1 MGSFST
7 ISSISDEKESGSLLD
22 LMLISFSDK
31 PNVQTQSYANSF
43 LVIEILI
50 SVDEYILY

>member
-1 MGSFST
+1 MGSFPT
-7 ISSISDEKESGSLLD
+7 ISSISDEKVSGSLLE
-22 LMLISFSDK
+22 LMLICSSDK

-43 LVIEILI
+43 PDIDILV

>member
-1 MGSFST
+1 MGSFPT
-7 ISSISDEKESGSLLD
+7 ISSLSDEKESRSLLD

-31 PNVQTQSYANSF
+31 PNVQTQRYANSF

>member
-1 MGSFST
+1 MGSFPT
-7 ISSISDEKESGSLLD
+7 ISCISDEKESGSLLD

-43 LVIEILI
+43 PVTEILI
-50 SVDEYILY
+50 SVDEYIL